1 MLKMIGISFM
11 LALQNIRANFLHTIL
26 SVLGIVIGVAALV
39 AILSFID
46 GIEKYARAQIS
57 STSSLHSIMIQTNTT
72 SMVDGVRMDK
82 EDWGYFTLDQL
93 ENMEKSLTHKAS
105 GYLIKNMPQLIQ
117 LPSPASP
124 DSTISLGIVV
134 TGTVAAIAPK
144 VEVLAGRLFKQEELQ
159 QHGRVVVLT
168 DVMARKLSGTD
179 NPEDAIGSAIALRD
193 HDFKV
198 IGVVEGEAKDIA
210 QVLVPITFF
219 TDDELREQP
228 PMVMVEAEDVE
239 EVGQLKE
246 EIEAWLKVNLAKQDD
261 DFSVITNEFRLAQME
276 QGFLIF
282 KLVMGLITGIAVL
295 VGGIGI
301 MNVLLISVTERTVEI
316 GIRKATGA
324 KKRDIVLQ
332 FLSESVTVSSFGSLL
347 GLILGILGTMAAVP
361 VIQHISKAPFEAAFT
376 LSTMLLV
383 AVLAVVLGVAFGTYP
398 ALRAARLD
406 PVEAIR
412 RE

>member
-1 MLKMIGISFM
+1 MLRMIGVSFV

-46 GIEKYARAQIS
+46 GIEKYARDQIS
-57 STSSLHSIMIQTNTT
+57 STSSLHSIMIQTSTT
-72 SMVDGVRMDK
+72 RTVDGVRMDK
-82 EDWGYFTLDQL
+82 EAWGYFTLDRL
-93 ENMEKSLTHKAS
+93 ESMEKSLSHKAR
-105 GYLIKNMPQLIQ
+105 GYLIKNKPQLIQ
-117 LPSPASP
+117 LPHSTNA
-124 DSTISLGIVV
+124 DSTTSLGIVL
-134 TGTVAAIAPK
+134 TGTVAAVAPK
-144 VEVLAGRLFKQEELQ
+144 VELLAGRLFRQEEVQ
-159 QHGRVVVLT
+159 QAGRMVVLT
-168 DVMARKLSGTD
+168 DMLARKLTGTD
-179 NPEDAIGSAIALRD
+179 KPGDAIGRSIALLG

-198 IGVVEGEAKDIA
+198 IGVVKGDAKGTA
-210 QVLVPITFF
+210 QAIVPITFLS
-219 TDDELREQP
+219 DDELREEP
-228 PMVMVEAEDVE
+228 AVVMVEAEDVE
-239 EVGQLKE
+239 KVNLLKE
-246 EIEAWLKVNLAKQDD
+246 EIEAWLKANLAKQDD
-261 DFSVITNEFRLAQME
+261 DFRVITNEFRLAQLE
-276 QGFLIF
+276 QGFVIF

-347 GLILGILGTMAAVP
+347 GLLLGVLGAMAAVP
-361 VIQHISKAPFEAAFT
+361 VIQHLSKAPFEAAFT

-383 AVLAVVLGVAFGTYP
+383 AVLAVVLGVVFGTYP